1 MRFGANLLFEY
12 GVDGHRQARPLCENR
27 IVVLQARTPQEAFCK
42 ATQYGR
48 QHEHSYHNADNQM
61 VRIRFVGLVDLL
73 DLDDDEPAEVY
84 YSMFRTSRP
93 DRYIKQESKL
103 AAFRKDFRTIQ
114 SSWWAVPA
122 FLVKSTRKVAK
133 RSSRSKKR

>member
-1 MRFGANLLFEY
+1 MFEY
-12 GVDGHRQARPLCENR
+12 GVDGHRRARPLCEKR
-27 IVVLQARTPQEAFCK
+27 IVVLQARTPQEAFRK
-42 ATQYGR
+42 AKQYGR
-48 QHEHSYHNADNQM
+48 QHEYSYRNADNQM
-61 VRIRFVGLVDLL
+61 VHIRFLGLVDLL

-103 AAFRKDFRTIQ
+103 AVFRKEFKTIQ

-122 FLVKSTRKVAK
+122 FLVKSASKEHT
-133 RSSRSKKR
+133 RSSRIKKR